1 MPTILDTSGLDRISE
16 GLRKLGDPDATDLM
30 VTWMNV
36 IDDDNRKGIL
46 AGLDKDG
53 VPMAPVTYR
62 PRAYSPI
69 KRLKPTKE
77 QRLGQRA
84 NAKRGAYIFGS
95 RLAEEGYGNLTSA
108 EYRMLGGPPL
118 APRGQF
124 SRVVTNL
131 KTTYGRTG
139 PLDMQWYAAGYWDE
153 VLDRQGKPFLQYH
166 FNGSTGG
173 GKRRNVTL
181 PKRDLRGVR
190 PGGIEKAMKAMAA
203 WARLLLRQAFG

>member
-1 MPTILDTSGLDRISE
+1 MSTILDTSGLDRINE

-69 KRLKPTKE
+69 KRLQPTKG
-77 QRLGQRA
+77 QRGGMRA
-84 NAKRGAYIFGS
+84 NARKGGMLGAG
-95 RLAEEGYGNLTSA
+95 ATNYGNLTSA

-124 SRVVTNL
+124 SRVVANL
-131 KTTYGRTG
+131 QTTYGRTG
-139 PLDMQWYAAGYWDE
+139 PLDMQWFAAGFWDE
-153 VLDRQGKPFLQYH
+153 VLDRKGKPFLQYH
-166 FNGSTGG
+166 FQGATGG
-173 GKRRNVTL
+173 GRRRNVTL
-181 PKRDLRGVR
+181 PRRDLRGVR
-190 PGGIEKAMKAMAA
+190 PAGVAKAMKAMAA